1 MTIGPAS
8 LLAIVAALL
17 ATLAWALCNWR
28 PTFWPAFGMFL
39 FGFFLVLV
47 MLAGPLIKLP

>member
-1 MTIGPAS
+1 MTFGSAS
-8 LLAIVAALL
+8 VNAIVAAAL
-17 ATLAWALCNWR
+17 ATLVYYVCDRLGANVYLK
-28 PTFWPAFGMFL
+28 MFL